1 MAENLTGM
9 TGLILAA
16 CLFAGIHLLVSGT
29 ALRGALVGMIGEK
42 PYQGVFSLLSI
53 IGLVWMIH
61 AYTNTQPEQLWS
73 VPVILDPL
81 FGVVILLAFIFLVA
95 GLTVKNPTMMGG
107 EGALAQDNAAT
118 GFLRITRHPMM
129 WGITLWSGT
138 HLLKNGDTRS
148 AILFGTLLLVALVG
162 PSQIDKRRAAAM
174 GDSWQKFTSTTS
186 NVPFGAIIQGRN
198 SLKLG
203 ELGLWRLALGMALF
217 AVAFYFHPQI
227 TGVSLY

>member
-1 MAENLTGM
+1 MAEILTGV
-9 TGLILAA
+9 TGLVLGA
-16 CLFAGIHLLVSGT
+16 CLFAGIHLLVAGT
-29 ALRGALVGMIGEK
+29 ALRETLIGAIGDK

-53 IGLVWMIH
+53 LGLVWLVY
-61 AYTNTQPEQLWS
+61 AYAGTSPEPLWRL
-73 VPVILDPL
+73 PVALDPL
-81 FGVVILLAFIFLVA
+81 FGVVILVAFIFFVA

-129 WGITLWSGT
+129 WGFTLWSGA

-148 AILFGTLLLVALVG
+148 VILFGTLLLVALIG
-162 PSQIDKRRAAAM
+162 PGQIDKRRAAAM
-174 GDSWQKFTSTTS
+174 GESWRRFASVTS
-186 NVPFGAIIQGRN
+186 NVPFLAIIQGRN

-203 ELGLWRLALGMALF
+203 ELGLWRLALGLVLF
-217 AVAFYFHPQI
+217 GAAFYFHPQV